1 MYIDTYL
8 AIPLWIFAIF
18 GLFHF
23 MLHIFAALDVHR
35 KISAG
40 PDLIISARNQEDVI
54 EGMVRSLMLKA
65 RLSAAEEKCCR

>member
-35 KISAG
+35 KNK
-40 PDLIISARNQEDVI
+40 PRP
-54 EGMVRSLMLKA
+54 RP
-65 RLSAAEEKCCR
+65 

>member
-23 MLHIFAALDVHR
+23 MLHILQPWMYIG
-35 KISAG
+35 KISRG
-40 PDLIISARNQEDVI
+40 PRP
-54 EGMVRSLMLKA
+54 
-65 RLSAAEEKCCR
+65 